1 MMKSRIMQTL
11 PHMKN
16 FQKHTSQPFKSA
28 IIFLK
33 MLIYY
38 QTNEDINYLTMI
50 KAMFIMNSLLLG
62 ISTQKKM
69 EN

>member
-1 MMKSRIMQTL
+1 MKSWRTQIML
-11 PHMKN
+11 HMKN
-16 FQKHTSQPFKSA
+16 FQKHTSQPFKLA
-28 IIFLK
+28 INFSK

-38 QTNEDINYLTMI
+38 RINEDINYLTMI
-50 KAMFIMNSLLLG
+50 KAMFIMNSLLLA